1 MRLKSIMQ
9 KILCLGLVGASL
21 LSLASCALHTT
32 AKDLSAGYT
41 RTSSASGS
49 VTDEAFRRAA
59 ATFALSLFRE
69 SAPEEENRLLSPTSA
84 MLCLAMLANG
94 TAGATRAEIEGALGQ
109 EMSTLNPA
117 LYAYAELLRAAGCA
131 SLASSLWI
139 RDDAGL
145 TVEPSF
151 LQTNA
156 DFFATDVYRAAF
168 DRSTVRDV
176 NRWVKNRTGGMID
189 KLLDGIDDDNML
201 FLINALSFDA
211 KWQSVYEKQDQR
223 KGTFRNADGSE
234 STVTYLS
241 SSEWQYLAGEGIEGF
256 MKSYAGGKYRFV
268 ALLPE
273 EGRTT
278 AEIVAGLDGDAWLAL
293 LDGASNEKVLTR
305 TPAFE
310 TSLRVNVA
318 EALRRMGVTL
328 VFDENA
334 ADLSPMGH
342 YGDRG
347 LYCSAM
353 RQDVRLR
360 LDADGTKAAA
370 ATIATIDKCTS
381 AAPDETPPHE
391 VYLTRPFLY
400 AIVDAETGLPLFL
413 GTVDRL

>member
-21 LSLASCALHTT
+21 LSLASCALHTK

-94 TAGATRAEIEGALGQ
+94 TAGGTRAEIESVLGR
-109 EMSTLNPA
+109 EIDTLNPI

-131 SLASSLWI
+131 SIAASVWI
-139 RDDAGL
+139 RDVEGL

-151 LQTNA
+151 LQKNA
-156 DFFATDVYRAAF
+156 DFFSADVYRAAF
-168 DRSTVRDV
+168 DRNTVRDV

-189 KLLDGIDDDNML
+189 KLLDGINGDNML

-211 KWQSVYEKQDQR
+211 KWQSVYEKRDQR

-241 SSEWQYLAGEGIEGF
+241 SSEWQYLTGAGAEGF

-268 ALLPE
+268 ALLPREGQTPE
-273 EGRTT
+273 ELAAR
-278 AEIVAGLDGDAWLAL
+278 LDGEAWLAL
-293 LDGASNEKVLTR
+293 LDGASNEKVLTM

-310 TSLRVNVA
+310 TECRIDIA
-318 EALRRMGVTL
+318 EALRAMGVTR

-413 GTVDRL
+413 GTVNRL